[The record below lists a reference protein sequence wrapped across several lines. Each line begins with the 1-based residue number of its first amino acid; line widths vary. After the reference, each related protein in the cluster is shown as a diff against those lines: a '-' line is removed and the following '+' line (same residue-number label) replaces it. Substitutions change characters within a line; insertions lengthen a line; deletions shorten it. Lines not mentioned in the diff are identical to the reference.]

1 MPPHERELTTSGLLA
16 DIGHGDGTA
25 ELPAD
30 ALVSF
35 DEILQR
41 FSRRAFGVLVLIA
54 TLPAFLPLPAGAGA
68 ISGPLV
74 ALLGAQMLFGM
85 RHPWLPARLRRRGI
99 PRSRFRR
106 FAERMNPW
114 LLRVERLVKP
124 RLAGFTEHLASQLLS
139 GLLLLLLGILL
150 SLPIPLTNYPI
161 GLLILAYAV
170 ALIERDGVLLLV
182 AWILGATTTVGFILA
197 GDGALDWARSAL
209 G

>member
-1 MPPHERELTTSGLLA
+1 MSPADRELSTSGLLA
-16 DIGHGDGTA
+16 QIGRGAIDA
-25 ELPAD
+25 DVPPA
-30 ALVSF
+30 ATVSF
-35 DEILQR
+35 DELLDH
-41 FSRRAFGVLVLIA
+41 FSHRAFGVMVLVA

-74 ALLGAQMLFGM
+74 ALFGLQMLLG
-85 RHPWLPARLRRRGI
+85 RRTPWLPQRLRRRGI
-99 PRSRFRR
+99 PRIRFRR
-106 FAERMNPW
+106 FAERMQPW

-124 RLAGFTEHLASQLLS
+124 RLAGFTEHLASHVFS

-170 ALIERDGVLLLV
+170 ALIERDGALLLI
-182 AWILGATTTVGFILA
+182 AWTLGIAMIIGFGFA

>member
-1 MPPHERELTTSGLLA
+1 MTPPERELTTSGLLA
-16 DIGHGDGTA
+16 QVGEGDRDA
-25 ELPAD
+25 DVPPAD
-30 ALVSF
+30 TVTLE
-35 DEILQR
+35 EILHR
-41 FSRRAFGVLVLIA
+41 FSRRAFGVLVLVA

-106 FAERMNPW
+106 FSERMHPW
-114 LLRVERLVKP
+114 LLKVERLVKP
-124 RLAGFTEHLASQLLS
+124 RLAGFTEHLASHLIS

-170 ALIERDGVLLLV
+170 ALIERDGVLLLI
-182 AWILGATTTVGFILA
+182 AWGLGAATVIGFILA
-197 GDGALDWARSAL
+197 GDGALEWARNAL